1 MQKGYY
7 LFVVFVLVI
16 GNCTADLI
24 FVLDS
29 SGSIGFMNWFVVK
42 QFVIDVVKGLKVK
55 YIFKRTSA
63 YETIN
68 LNYSSSIDC
77 KCEEH
82 IKDIYCFPN
91 TYALSQY
98 SE

>member
-55 YIFKRTSA
+55 YIFTRTSA
-63 YETIN
+63 YENIN

-77 KCEEH
+77 KCAEH
-82 IKDIYCFPN
+82 NKNIYCFPN
-91 TYALSQY
+91 TYVLSQY